1 MHPTSNLR
9 GIIYMVLSG
18 LTFVSCDSFL
28 KLMLLDVPPLQSL
41 VLRGISATTWC
52 LGLITIMGQ
61 FKDLPKALNLWTVLR
76 SLAEVVAVT
85 AFILALANVPLADVT
100 AIYQVAPLLVL
111 AGASVIWGEK
121 VGVWRW
127 TLIALGLAG
136 ALVVAQPGRAGASP
150 FALLGFVTALASA
163 TRDLLSRK
171 APQNVPGLVV
181 TFNVVVAVLLASFI
195 NNQIF
200 EGWQPVSTRA
210 WLYSI
215 GAGFFVMLGHF
226 FVYMAFRH
234 ASARAVAPFYY
245 SFTLVAVTFGAIF
258 FREYPNAL
266 ALLGIGM
273 IVTCGLGVLYF
284 EQGETDA

>member
-1 MHPTSNLR
+1 MQSSTNLR

-41 VLRGISATTWC
+41 VLRGISATLWC
-52 LGLITIMGQ
+52 LGLLVAMGQ
-61 FKDLPKALNLWTVLR
+61 VRELPKALDGWTLLR

-85 AFILALANVPLADVT
+85 CFILALAKVPLADVT

-111 AGASVIWGEK
+111 AGASVVWGEK
-121 VGVWRW
+121 IGPWRW
-127 TLIALGLAG
+127 LLIALGLAG
-136 ALVVAQPGRAGASP
+136 ALFVAQPGRAGASP
-150 FALLGFVTALASA
+150 FALLGFITALASA

-181 TFNVVVAVLLASFI
+181 TFNVVVAVLLASII

-200 EGWQPVSTRA
+200 EGWQPVTLQT
-210 WLYSI
+210 WFYSI

-245 SFTLVAVTFGAIF
+245 SFTLVAVIFGAVF
-258 FREYPNAL
+258 FKEFPNQL
-266 ALLGIGM
+266 ALLGIAM
-273 IVTCGLGVLYF
+273 IMTCGLGVLYF
-284 EQGETDA
+284 ERRETAS